1 MICNSSVK
9 HHPWTTELLTIQWL
23 GKQNVKILM
32 GCDVKKKKTHRI
44 MYCMAKFFKGIYVM
58 LRKLRW
64 KEIQTLKWH
73 GTSHPLDRQKN
84 KRLFVSGAH

>member
-1 MICNSSVK
+1 
-9 HHPWTTELLTIQWL
+9 
-23 GKQNVKILM
+23 M

-64 KEIQTLKWH
+64 KEIQTLK
-73 GTSHPLDRQKN
+73 
-84 KRLFVSGAH
+84 